1 MFYERLNFQEVK
13 EQLSYK
19 VTVVFSFLNCILRT
33 KTVIKLKSEVISS
46 ERVIGGRGEM
56 PPIKMFCFNSNMEL
70 GFTLR
75 NKNKQKPSERTC
87 G

>member
-19 VTVVFSFLNCILRT
+19 VTVVFTFFNCILRT
-33 KTVIKLKSEVISS
+33 KTILKLNSEVISS

-56 PPIKMFCFNSNMEL
+56 PPIIKFCF
-70 GFTLR
+70 F
-75 NKNKQKPSERTC
+75 
-87 G
+87 